1 MKRTPSIAL
10 RMTRSVLIAVR
21 PTYWPTSPARST
33 STRWPRLSSPIERYI
48 CASSRATVVFPVPGL
63 PRKTRCCVVAT
74 SGRPASLRRAWTRRN
89 ATSARTCSFTDSRP
103 RSSSSSAS
111 SSSSGRG
118 GSCFLLRTSKSSS
131 SPICVR
137 SWSPSAFR
145 ESRGPGIPRRYPL
158 PCRGMPGPMTSTEL
172 RRYAEMIVRGCV
184 AFRRGDSLIEMVNL
198 GHRDLAVA
206 IAEAAYRAGALTVD
220 VQYEDSR
227 AYAAKIGHASRDAL
241 GHQAPWRVAQ
251 WKAMGDEDVAIVQ
264 VMGEF
269 ELDVLAPLS
278 PERVALDAGGRSRH
292 LARIRREGRLR
303 GTICTWPTDEW
314 ARRVYPELDPQK
326 AQRKL
331 AQDILSFCR
340 LGPKDPPGHKGWTQ
354 HLATLRRRAT
364 RLTRLDLREVH
375 VHDRGTNLRLKIAP
389 YSMWRGGGEKD
400 HWGRQIA
407 MNVPTEECFISPDA
421 AATEGTFRCSRPRSF
436 GGRVIEELS
445 GAIPNADRLGEIALV
460 DSSSRIGQ
468 TGRIYYNGLLDENAA
483 AHMAFGSGF
492 AKTRTVP
499 IGQKRYGVNRAKTH
513 IDVMIG
519 TDDLNADGIRQ
530 NGKRVPLVTD
540 GSWQI

>member
-1 MKRTPSIAL
+1 
-10 RMTRSVLIAVR
+10 
-21 PTYWPTSPARST
+21 
-33 STRWPRLSSPIERYI
+33 
-48 CASSRATVVFPVPGL
+48 
-63 PRKTRCCVVAT
+63 
-74 SGRPASLRRAWTRRN
+74 
-89 ATSARTCSFTDSRP
+89 
-103 RSSSSSAS
+103 
-111 SSSSGRG
+111 
-118 GSCFLLRTSKSSS
+118 
-131 SPICVR
+131 
-137 SWSPSAFR
+137 
-145 ESRGPGIPRRYPL
+145 
-158 PCRGMPGPMTSTEL
+158 
-172 RRYAEMIVRGCV
+172 
-184 AFRRGDSLIEMVNL
+184 
-198 GHRDLAVA
+198 
-206 IAEAAYRAGALTVD
+206 
-220 VQYEDSR
+220 
-227 AYAAKIGHASRDAL
+227 
-241 GHQAPWRVAQ
+241 
-251 WKAMGDEDVAIVQ
+251 MGNEEVAIVQ

-303 GTICTWPTDEW
+303 GTICAWPTDEW
-314 ARRVYPELDPQK
+314 SRRVYPELEPQK

-436 GGRVIEELS
+436 GGRVIEDLAGEFRNGRLVRLS
-445 GAIPNADRLGEIALV
+445 AKRDADRDWLARYLAAIPNAERLGEIALV

-540 GSWQI
+540 GTWQI